1 MSYRTLGHSGLQ
13 VSTLTLGTMMFGEQT
28 STEESLRI
36 IDKAWDQ
43 GINFID
49 TADVYTNGRSEEIV
63 GEAIAGNRH
72 EWVLA
77 TKVGFGPVDGVPN
90 RSGLS
95 RKHIFNGLDASLTRL
110 GTDYLDIY
118 YLHRED
124 HNTPLEVSVSAIG
137 DLIRQG
143 KIRYWGL
150 SNYRGWRIAEV
161 IRIAD
166 KLGVDRPVI
175 SQPLYNI
182 VNRQAETEQLSAAQ
196 TYGLGVVPYSPLARG
211 VLSGKYA
218 PDVTPDA
225 NSRAGRQDKRILETE
240 WRVESLRIAQQI
252 QQYTEGRGVGI
263 IEFAIAWVLNNSAVT
278 SAIVGPRTEAQ
289 WDAYTKAQAVKIT
302 AEDEAFIDSLVT
314 PGHASTPGFND
325 VSHFV
330 SAVNR
335 VRLEVSR
342 LREQYKSIV
351 GACLLAKRPAHSTS
365 ALSDTPLSR
374 AGSLPQVLR
383 LSSGCG
389 EY

>member
-1 MSYRTLGHSGLQ
+1 MIYRTLGQSGLK
-13 VSTLTLGTMMFGEQT
+13 VSALTLGTMMFGEQT
-28 STEESLRI
+28 NTEDSLRI

-49 TADVYTNGRSEEIV
+49 TADVYTGGRSEEIV
-63 GEAIAGNRH
+63 GEAIARH
-72 EWVLA
+72 RSDWVLA
-77 TKVGFGPVDGVPN
+77 TKVGFGPVDGLPN

-95 RKHIFNGLDASLTRL
+95 RKRMFNALEASLKRL
-110 GTDYLDIY
+110 DTDYLDIY

-124 HNTPLEVSVSAIG
+124 HDTPLEVTVSAIG

-161 IRIAD
+161 IRVAER
-166 KLGVDRPVI
+166 LGVDQPII

-182 VNRQAETEQLSAAQ
+182 VNRQAEVEQLTAAAA
-196 TYGLGVVPYSPLARG
+196 YGLGVVPYSPLARG

-218 PDVTPDA
+218 PDVTPEA
-225 NSRAGRQDKRILETE
+225 GSRAARQDKRILETE

-252 QQYTEGRGVGI
+252 QQYTQGRSVGM
-263 IEFAIAWVLNNSAVT
+263 IEFAIAWVLNNSAVS

-289 WDAYTKAQAVKIT
+289 WDAYTGALAVKIT

-314 PGHASTPGFND
+314 PGHSSTPGFND

-330 SAVNR
+330 SGR
-335 VRLEVSR
+335 ISR
-342 LREQYKSIV
+342 
-351 GACLLAKRPAHSTS
+351 
-365 ALSDTPLSR
+365 
-374 AGSLPQVLR
+374 
-383 LSSGCG
+383 
-389 EY
+389 

>member
-1 MSYRTLGHSGLQ
+1 MSYRTLGQSGLQ
-13 VSTLTLGTMMFGEQT
+13 VTLTLGTMMFGEQT
-28 STEESLRI
+28 STEDSLRI

-49 TADVYTNGRSEEIV
+49 TADVYTGGRSEEIV
-63 GEAIAGNRH
+63 GEAIARQRQ

-77 TKVGFGPVDGVPN
+77 TKVGFGPVDGLPN

-95 RKHIFNGLDASLTRL
+95 RKHIFNALEASLTRL

-124 HNTPLEVSVSAIG
+124 HNTPLEVTVSAIG

-161 IRIAD
+161 IRVAER
-166 KLGVDRPVI
+166 LGVDKPVI

-182 VNRQAETEQLSAAQ
+182 VNRQAEVEQITAAPRTAWAWCLTARWRAACSAAS
-196 TYGLGVVPYSPLARG
+196 T
-211 VLSGKYA
+211 
-218 PDVTPDA
+218 PDVTPEA
-225 NSRAGRQDKRILETE
+225 GSRAGRQDKRILETE

-252 QQYTEGRGVGI
+252 QQYTQTWRGHGRIRDCLGAEQQRRELGDRR
-263 IEFAIAWVLNNSAVT
+263 AAYRSAVGRLHRR
-278 SAIVGPRTEAQ
+278 AG
-289 WDAYTKAQAVKIT
+289 VKIT
-302 AEDEAFIDSLVT
+302 EDEAFIDSLVT

-330 SAVNR
+330 PGR
-335 VRLEVSR
+335 
-342 LREQYKSIV
+342 K
-351 GACLLAKRPAHSTS
+351 P
-365 ALSDTPLSR
+365 R
-374 AGSLPQVLR
+374 A
-383 LSSGCG
+383 
-389 EY
+389 

>member
-1 MSYRTLGHSGLQ
+1 MSFRTLGHSGLQ

-28 STEESLRI
+28 SAEDSLRI

-63 GEAIAGNRH
+63 GEAIARHRH

-95 RKHIFNGLDASLTRL
+95 RKHIFNGLEASLTRL

-166 KLGVDRPVI
+166 NLGVDCPVI

-182 VNRQAETEQLSAAQ
+182 VNRQAETEQISAAQ

-218 PDVTPDA
+218 PDVTPD
-225 NSRAGRQDKRILETE
+225 SSTRAGRQDKRILETE
-240 WRVESLRIAQQI
+240 WRSESLHIAQKLQA
-252 QQYTEGRGVGI
+252 YTQAKGVGLV
-263 IEFAIAWVLNNSAVT
+263 EFAIAWVLNNQAVT
-278 SAIVGPRTEAQ
+278 SAIVGPRTEEQ
-289 WDAYTKAQAVKIT
+289 WDSYTKALSVSIT

-325 VSHFV
+325 VQHFV
-330 SAVNR
+330 TGR
-335 VRLEVSR
+335 
-342 LREQYKSIV
+342 YI
-351 GACLLAKRPAHSTS
+351 
-365 ALSDTPLSR
+365 
-374 AGSLPQVLR
+374 
-383 LSSGCG
+383 
-389 EY
+389 

>member
-28 STEESLRI
+28 STEDSLRI

-95 RKHIFNGLDASLTRL
+95 RKHIFNGIDASLTRL
-110 GTDYLDIY
+110 GTDYLDVY

-124 HNTPLEVSVSAIG
+124 HKTPLEVTVSAIG

-143 KIRYWGL
+143 KIRHWGL
-150 SNYRGWRIAEV
+150 SNYRGWRIAEAV
-161 IRIAD
+161 RVAD
-166 KLGVDRPVI
+166 QLGIDRPVI

-182 VNRQAETEQLSAAQ
+182 VNRQAETEQITAAQ
-196 TYGLGVVPYSPLARG
+196 NYGLGVVPYSPLARG

-218 PDVTPDA
+218 PDVQPDA
-225 NSRAGRQDKRILETE
+225 NSRAGRADKRILETE

-252 QQYTEGRGVGI
+252 EQYTQGRGVGI
-263 IEFAIAWVLNNSAVT
+263 VEFAIAWVLNNSAVT
-278 SAIVGPRTEAQ
+278 SAIVGPRTEQQ
-289 WDAYTKAQAVKIT
+289 WNAYTKAQAVRIT

-330 SAVNR
+330 SGRKTGRN
-335 VRLEVSR
+335 
-342 LREQYKSIV
+342 
-351 GACLLAKRPAHSTS
+351 
-365 ALSDTPLSR
+365 
-374 AGSLPQVLR
+374 
-383 LSSGCG
+383 
-389 EY
+389 

>member
-28 STEESLRI
+28 STEDSLRI

-63 GEAIAGNRH
+63 GEAIASRRH

-95 RKHIFNGLDASLTRL
+95 RKHLFNGIDASLTRL

-124 HNTPLEVSVSAIG
+124 HNTPLEVTVSAIG

-161 IRIAD
+161 IRVAD

-182 VNRQAETEQLSAAQ
+182 VNRQAETEQITAAQ
-196 TYGLGVVPYSPLARG
+196 NYGLGVVPYSPLARG

-218 PDVTPDA
+218 PDVKPDA
-225 NSRAGRQDKRILETE
+225 NSRAGRADKRILETE

-252 QQYTEGRGVGI
+252 QQYT
-263 IEFAIAWVLNNSAVT
+263 
-278 SAIVGPRTEAQ
+278 Q
-289 WDAYTKAQAVKIT
+289 
-302 AEDEAFIDSLVT
+302 
-314 PGHASTPGFND
+314 
-325 VSHFV
+325 
-330 SAVNR
+330 
-335 VRLEVSR
+335 
-342 LREQYKSIV
+342 
-351 GACLLAKRPAHSTS
+351 
-365 ALSDTPLSR
+365 
-374 AGSLPQVLR
+374 
-383 LSSGCG
+383 
-389 EY
+389 

>member
-1 MSYRTLGHSGLQ
+1 MSYRILGHSGLK
-13 VSTLTLGTMMFGEQT
+13 VSSLTLGTMMFGEQT
-28 STEESLRI
+28 NTEDSLRI

-49 TADVYTNGRSEEIV
+49 TADVYTQGRSEEIV
-63 GEAIAGNRH
+63 GEAIASHRH

-77 TKVGFGPVDGVPN
+77 SKVGFGPADGVPN

-95 RKHIFNGLDASLTRL
+95 RKHIFNGIDASLTRL

-124 HNTPLEVSVSAIG
+124 HNTPLEVSISAIG
-137 DLIRQG
+137 DLLRQG

-150 SNYRGWRIAEV
+150 SNYRGWRIAEA
-161 IRIAD
+161 IRLAD
-166 KLGVDRPVI
+166 QLGVDRPVI

-182 VNRQAETEQLSAAQ
+182 VNRQAEAEQITAAKA
-196 TYGLGVVPYSPLARG
+196 YGLGVVPYSPLARG

-218 PDVTPDA
+218 PDVAPDS

-240 WRVESLRIAQQI
+240 WRVESLRMAQQI
-252 QQYTEGRGVGI
+252 QEYAQGRGVGI
-263 IEFAIAWVLNNSAVT
+263 VEFAIAWVLNNQAVS

-289 WDAYTKAQAVKIT
+289 WDAYTRALDVKIS
-302 AEDEAFIDSLVT
+302 AEDEAFIDALVS

-330 SAVNR
+330 SGR
-335 VRLEVSR
+335 FPHL
-342 LREQYKSIV
+342 
-351 GACLLAKRPAHSTS
+351 G
-365 ALSDTPLSR
+365 
-374 AGSLPQVLR
+374 
-383 LSSGCG
+383 
-389 EY
+389 

>member
-28 STEESLRI
+28 STEDSLRI

-63 GEAIAGNRH
+63 GEAVAGNRH

-95 RKHIFNGLDASLTRL
+95 RKHIFNGIDASLTRL
-110 GTDYLDIY
+110 GTDYVDVY

-124 HNTPLEVSVSAIG
+124 HNTPLEVTVSAIG

-161 IRIAD
+161 IRVAD

-182 VNRQAETEQLSAAQ
+182 VNRQAEAEQIAAAQ
-196 TYGLGVVPYSPLARG
+196 NYGLGVVPYSPLARG
-211 VLSGKYA
+211 VLSGKYTPNVA
-218 PDVTPDA
+218 PDA
-225 NSRAGRQDKRILETE
+225 SSRAGRADKRILETE

-252 QQYTEGRGVGI
+252 QQYTQGRGVGI
-263 IEFAIAWVLNNSAVT
+263 VEFAIAWVLNNGAVT
-278 SAIVGPRTEAQ
+278 SAIVGPRTEEQ

-302 AEDEAFIDSLVT
+302 AEDETFIDSLVT

-330 SAVNR
+330 SGR
-335 VRLEVSR
+335 GSR
-342 LREQYKSIV
+342 
-351 GACLLAKRPAHSTS
+351 S
-365 ALSDTPLSR
+365 A
-374 AGSLPQVLR
+374 
-383 LSSGCG
+383 
-389 EY
+389 

>member
-28 STEESLRI
+28 STEDSLRI

-95 RKHIFNGLDASLTRL
+95 RKHIFNGIDASLTRL

-124 HNTPLEVSVSAIG
+124 HNTPLEVTVSAIG

-161 IRIAD
+161 IRVAD
-166 KLGVDRPVI
+166 NTGRRPAGD
-175 SQPLYNI
+175 Q
-182 VNRQAETEQLSAAQ
+182 SAAVQ
-196 TYGLGVVPYSPLARG
+196 HRQSPGRNRADHCCTGLWLGRGALQPVGARG
-211 VLSGKYA
+211 AQRQV
-218 PDVTPDA
+218 
-225 NSRAGRQDKRILETE
+225 RAGCAT
-240 WRVESLRIAQQI
+240 
-252 QQYTEGRGVGI
+252 
-263 IEFAIAWVLNNSAVT
+263 
-278 SAIVGPRTEAQ
+278 
-289 WDAYTKAQAVKIT
+289 
-302 AEDEAFIDSLVT
+302 
-314 PGHASTPGFND
+314 
-325 VSHFV
+325 
-330 SAVNR
+330 
-335 VRLEVSR
+335 
-342 LREQYKSIV
+342 
-351 GACLLAKRPAHSTS
+351 
-365 ALSDTPLSR
+365 
-374 AGSLPQVLR
+374 
-383 LSSGCG
+383 
-389 EY
+389 